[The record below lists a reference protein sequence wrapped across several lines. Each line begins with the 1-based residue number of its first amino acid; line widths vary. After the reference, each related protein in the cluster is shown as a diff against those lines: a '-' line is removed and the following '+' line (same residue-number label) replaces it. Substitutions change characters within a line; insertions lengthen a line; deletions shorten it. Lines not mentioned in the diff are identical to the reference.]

1 MPQDAQPPA
10 SRRSTELAIPATWP
24 AGPRSRVLA
33 AVADVV
39 DTRGYADTRVS
50 DLLAYAHMSRRT
62 FYGQFDNVQDCFF
75 AAYEAV
81 RDDALA
87 VLEAASSPGVST
99 EEQLGKALDSLLGH
113 FAQWPT
119 HAMLLMVHVAGVGP
133 QALAEHERTMS
144 RLADLLTR
152 CTGARDSSDGQSD
165 PRLVSQAVIG
175 ALQRLVQLSLHH
187 DPPKALTRLSPM
199 LTAVAVRV
207 AA

>member
-1 MPQDAQPPA
+1 MPKDAQPPA
-10 SRRSTELAIPATWP
+10 SRRSTEIAIPATWP

-39 DTRGYADTRVS
+39 DRRGYAETRVS
-50 DLLAYAHMSRRT
+50 DLLACAHMSRRT
-62 FYGQFDNVQDCFF
+62 FYGQFGNVQDCFF

-87 VLEAASSPGVST
+87 VLEAASSPEASA
-99 EEQLGKALDSLLGH
+99 EEQLGKALDSLLDH

-119 HAMLLMVHVAGVGP
+119 HAMLLMVHIAGVGP
-133 QALAEHERTMS
+133 EALAEHERTMS

-152 CTGARDSSDGQSD
+152 CGRARDGNDQGET
-165 PRLVSQAVIG
+165 RLVAQALIG
-175 ALQRLVQLSLHH
+175 ALQRLVQLSLVH
-187 DPPKALTRLSPM
+187 DSPKALPRLSPI
-199 LTAVAVRV
+199 LTAVAVRI